1 MSSQSFTRCLASL
14 AACLPL
20 AAGLAGSVAVAQPA
34 GQGQPAAQAA
44 SPPASGQ
51 PATSAPPASSTQ
63 GAVTPAPD
71 AAATAPAPDAAT
83 APAPDAATAPA
94 PDAATAPAPTN
105 PSPAKVP
112 IAAPS
117 PPKLSPQLRAVLSQ
131 VEKRITDLHEKL
143 HITAAEQPLWEGFAD
158 TMRQNARD
166 MDAAAE
172 QRRRGADGMTA
183 LADMQSY
190 ADLAQMHAAQMSK
203 LVSTFGKLYGAMPDE
218 QKKQADTAFK
228 AFQSQASA
236 GRRPG

>member
-20 AAGLAGSVAVAQPA
+20 AAGLAASVAVAQPA

-51 PATSAPPASSTQ
+51 PATSAAPASPTQ

-71 AAATAPAPDAAT
+71 AAAAPAPNT
-83 APAPDAATAPA
+83 
-94 PDAATAPAPTN
+94 
-105 PSPAKVP
+105 
-112 IAAPS
+112 AAPS
-117 PPKLSPQLRAVLSQ
+117 PPKPSPQLRAVLSQ

-143 HITAAEQPLWEGFAD
+143 HITAAEQPLWDGFAD

-172 QRRRGADGMTA
+172 QRRRSADGMTA